1 MCWPEG
7 QLEHALAHGEHR
19 RELSAYL
26 GQGEYT
32 TLAALAAKAA
42 AARPRAD
49 SPTVY
54 LLPGILGSQLG
65 LPRSAGEPP
74 DVLWVDPD
82 DIVNGRLTELHPEHP
97 TGLTPLGAVVYNYLA
112 LKLRLKAAGYPVVL
126 YDYDWRADV
135 LSSGR
140 TLAERLNS
148 DSAEHLVLI
157 GHSMGGLL
165 ARAALGACDR
175 ACGSARIQR
184 VIGIGAPHG
193 GSMAAVQAL
202 RATYPVVCRL
212 AAIDRQH
219 DAQTLTMNVFRHFL
233 SLYQM
238 LPPYSATLDLFDPTN
253 WPQAGATPD
262 TALLRQARSFSS
274 QLAPADQRFYSIIG
288 TGQRTVTGL
297 QLKDSQFLYEIS
309 SAGDGTVASSRAT
322 LPGAR
327 VYSLRREHSELPR
340 SPTVAS
346 ALIDLLRSGD
356 TRRLNA
362 GVVDTPGPR
371 IHLTD
376 EALALE
382 LGHKLDWHKLAV
394 GQRRHY
400 LDRISAAPAIY
411 RSRTRRPRKADAVQ
425 KL

>member
-19 RELSAYL
+19 RELAAYL
-26 GQGEYT
+26 GQREYT
-32 TLAALAAKAA
+32 TLAALARR
-42 AARPRAD
+42 AARVRTRGD
-49 SPTVY
+49 SPTIY

-65 LPRSAGEPP
+65 LPRGVGEPP
-74 DVLWVDPD
+74 DVLWLDPD

-126 YDYDWRADV
+126 YHYDWRVDV

-140 TLAERLNS
+140 ALAERLNG
-148 DSAEHLVLI
+148 DAAEHLVLI

-175 ACGSARIQR
+175 TFGARRIQL
-184 VIGIGAPHG
+184 VIGLGAPHG

-202 RATYPVVCRL
+202 RASYPVVCRV
-212 AAIDRQH
+212 AAIDRHH
-219 DAQTLTMNVFRHFL
+219 DAQALTMDVFRHFL

-238 LPPYSATLDLFDPTN
+238 LPPDTATLDLFEPTN
-253 WPQAGATPD
+253 WPQTGATPD
-262 TALLRQARSFSS
+262 AALLRRARSFVS
-274 QLAPADQRFYSIIG
+274 QLAPADHRFHSIIG

-297 QLKDSQFLYEIS
+297 RLHDKQFLYEIS

-327 VYSLRREHSELPR
+327 HYALRCEHSELPR

-346 ALIDLLRSGD
+346 ALIDLLRTAD
-356 TRRLNA
+356 TRRLRA
-362 GVVDTPGPR
+362 GIVEKPGPR
-371 IHLTD
+371 IYLTD
-376 EALALE
+376 AALALE
-382 LGHKLDWHKLAV
+382 LGHKLDWHRLAV
-394 GQRRHY
+394 GERRRY

-411 RSRTRRPRKADAVQ
+411 RSRSRRFMTADAVQ

>member
-1 MCWPEG
+1 MCWPEE
-7 QLEHALAHGEHR
+7 QLEHALALGEHR
-19 RELSAYL
+19 RELTAYL
-26 GQGEYT
+26 GQGEYA
-32 TLAALAAKAA
+32 TLAALARRAA
-42 AARPRAD
+42 AARTRAD
-49 SPTVY
+49 SPTIY

-65 LPRSAGEPP
+65 LPRGAGQPP

-97 TGLTPLGAVVYNYLA
+97 TGLTPLGAVIYNYLA

-126 YDYDWRADV
+126 YDYDWRADI
-135 LSSGR
+135 LSLGR
-140 TLAERLNS
+140 ALAERLNS
-148 DSAEHLVLI
+148 DPAEHLVLI

-165 ARAALGACDR
+165 ARAALEACDR
-175 ACGSARIQR
+175 TLGPERVQR

-193 GSMAAVQAL
+193 GSIAAVQAL

-238 LPPYSATLDLFDPTN
+238 LPQDTAMLDLFDATN

-262 TALLRQARSFSS
+262 AALLRQARSFNS

-297 QLKDSQFLYEIS
+297 QLQNGQFLYEIS

-327 VYSLRREHSELPR
+327 AYSLRREHSELPR

-346 ALIDLLRSGD
+346 ALIDLLRNGE
-356 TRRLNA
+356 TRRLRP
-362 GVVDTPGPR
+362 GVIERAGPR
-371 IHLTD
+371 VCLTD
-376 EALALE
+376 AALAFE
-382 LGHKLDWHKLAV
+382 LGRKVDWHKLAV
-394 GQRRHY
+394 GERRRY

-411 RSRTRRPRKADAVQ
+411 RSHA
-425 KL
+425 

>member
-1 MCWPEG
+1 MCWPEE
-7 QLEHALAHGEHR
+7 QLEHALASGEHR
-19 RELSAYL
+19 RELAAYL

-32 TLAALAAKAA
+32 NLAGLARKAA
-42 AARPRAD
+42 AVRSRAD
-49 SPTVY
+49 LPTVY

-65 LPRSAGEPP
+65 LPRAAGEPP
-74 DVLWVDPD
+74 DVLWLDPD
-82 DIVNGRLTELHPEHP
+82 DIVNGRLAELHPEHP
-97 TGLTPLGAVVYNYLA
+97 TGLTPLGAVIYNYLA

-135 LSSGR
+135 LSLGR
-140 TLAERLNS
+140 ALAARLNS
-148 DSAEHLVLI
+148 DPAEHLVLV

-165 ARAALGACDR
+165 ARAALAACDR
-175 ACGSARIQR
+175 AFGPARIQR

-193 GSMAAVQAL
+193 GSIAAVQAL

-219 DAQTLTMNVFRHFL
+219 DAQALTMNVFRHFL

-238 LPPYSATLDLFDPTN
+238 LPPDTAMLDLFDAAN
-253 WPQAGATPD
+253 WPQGGATPD
-262 TALLRQARSFSS
+262 AALLRQARSFSS
-274 QLAPADQRFYSIIG
+274 QLAAADQRFYSIIG

-297 QLKDSQFLYEIS
+297 RLQNSQFLYEIS

-356 TRRLNA
+356 TRRLRR
-362 GVVDTPGPR
+362 GVIEQAGPR
-371 IHLTD
+371 VCLTD
-376 EALALE
+376 AALASE
-382 LGHKLDWHKLAV
+382 LGHKVDWHKLAV
-394 GQRRHY
+394 GERRRY

-411 RSRTRRPRKADAVQ
+411 RSHT
-425 KL
+425 